1 MDWSSAWDGRGEA
14 EIPHLTS
21 LKILPKRL
29 GTIDVGNPVEMP
41 ALHATLS
48 FLLMCYLLNPSRHQC
63 ASAPKSQ
70 PTAAIPLL
78 GFDFLSGLLLVR
90 YSAQIGRPTWE
101 EGELL
106 CAELCASPLGS
117 DNSTAIPAIG
127 FDVGFLLISHSL
139 KLRASHDDWSC
150 PWI

>member
-1 MDWSSAWDGRGEA
+1 MELSSAWDGRGEA
-14 EIPHLTS
+14 ETPHLTS
-21 LKILPKRL
+21 LRVPPKRL
-29 GTIDVGNPVEMP
+29 GTTDVGNPVEMP

-48 FLLMCYLLNPSRHQC
+48 FLLVCDRLNPSRCQC
-63 ASAPKSQ
+63 SSAPKSQ

-78 GFDFLSGLLLVR
+78 GLEFLSGLLLVQ

-117 DNSTAIPAIG
+117 DNSAAISAIG
-127 FDVGFLLISHSL
+127 FDVGFLLNSHSL